1 MSYEEK
7 FIRLY
12 NDTTFQKIR
21 SYYSQSTIFDILG
34 IARLENIHS
43 RFLAWILNPTE
54 FHQMGDEP
62 LRKLIRL
69 LYYSSKK
76 ESLDEQ
82 KFPSVLALPVL
93 TNSYSITR
101 AEVRCEKSITEKKR
115 IDIYINANIFIG
127 SKEKNLHI
135 IIENKIDSAEH
146 DNQTRA
152 YYEWAMKKKTG
163 KDIIL
168 AMYLTPFE
176 KNSCSDEH
184 YIHITY
190 QQLTD
195 FILAPLTDLPKTK
208 IAEVLIEEYIRN
220 LGRQP
225 FVDGKANNNR
235 TIMAIPQKE
244 KELIKEFY
252 NNNQDLMSAIINVL
266 AEDSEVQLDDSQRKA
281 LLSINSSTLQNRD
294 TNAYRYRDVMYT
306 AHTELVKQVI
316 KDFAQENRMS
326 ISEFI
331 EKWRFKKGQYM
342 NKDDYEKKF
351 EANELKWPF
360 DRTITNNDWIDFT
373 DNSIIISSNWPLRVK
388 STDAEFA
395 LFLKKAAELKIEIE
409 VIPRKN

>member
-1 MSYEEK
+1 MSYEEH

-12 NDTTFQKIR
+12 NYTTFQKIR

-34 IARLENIHS
+34 IAHLENIHS

-82 KFPSVLALPVL
+82 KFPSALALPVL

-127 SKEKNLHI
+127 SKEKNLQI
-135 IIENKIDSAEH
+135 IVENKIDSAEH

-152 YYEWAMKKKTG
+152 YYEWAKKKKTG

-184 YIHITY
+184 YIHNTY

-195 FILAPLTDLPKTK
+195 FILAPLRDRPARRPDLSPSP
-208 IAEVLIEEYIRN
+208 LISRRI
-220 LGRQP
+220 
-225 FVDGKANNNR
+225 V
-235 TIMAIPQKE
+235 
-244 KELIKEFY
+244 
-252 NNNQDLMSAIINVL
+252 
-266 AEDSEVQLDDSQRKA
+266 
-281 LLSINSSTLQNRD
+281 
-294 TNAYRYRDVMYT
+294 
-306 AHTELVKQVI
+306 
-316 KDFAQENRMS
+316 
-326 ISEFI
+326 
-331 EKWRFKKGQYM
+331 
-342 NKDDYEKKF
+342 
-351 EANELKWPF
+351 NE
-360 DRTITNNDWIDFT
+360 
-373 DNSIIISSNWPLRVK
+373 
-388 STDAEFA
+388 
-395 LFLKKAAELKIEIE
+395 
-409 VIPRKN
+409 

>member
-1 MSYEEK
+1 
-7 FIRLY
+7 
-12 NDTTFQKIR
+12 
-21 SYYSQSTIFDILG
+21 
-34 IARLENIHS
+34 
-43 RFLAWILNPTE
+43 
-54 FHQMGDEP
+54 MGDEP

-101 AEVRCEKSITEKKR
+101 ADVRCEKSITEKKR

-146 DNQTRA
+146 DNQTQA

-176 KNSCSDEH
+176 KSSCSDEH

-294 TNAYRYRDVMYT
+294 TNAYRYRNVMYT

-326 ISEFI
+326 LSEFI